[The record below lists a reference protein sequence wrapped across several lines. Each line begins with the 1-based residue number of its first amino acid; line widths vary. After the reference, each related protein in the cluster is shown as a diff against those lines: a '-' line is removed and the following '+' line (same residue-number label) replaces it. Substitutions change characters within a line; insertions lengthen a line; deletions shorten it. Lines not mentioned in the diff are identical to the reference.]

1 MESASHNNNNNKYVH
16 DIELQFLDI
25 IQQLELIC
33 EDLKINKTELKDHI
47 LETKVYI
54 VDVKRYFQ
62 VFNKCYGNWMG
73 KKDNYPAR
81 TTIGVDGLPSNVVL
95 EMSFVLNK

>member
-1 MESASHNNNNNKYVH
+1 MESASHNNNKYVH

-47 LETKVYI
+47 LESRVYI

-73 KKDNYPAR
+73 ERDNYPAR